1 MADLAPV
8 PTPEDPTST
17 STCSSCGAPLV
28 ADQRYCL
35 SCGQPCSPT
44 RLAFLD
50 VLDSERRA
58 QAQLGAGPAGAAG
71 TMPAAVYSAYVEPA
85 GPLWLR
91 RYAPIFGVA
100 SVLLLALLAG
110 LLLGHWA
117 GQGTS
122 AAASGPQII
131 KVEGLSA
138 GAPAATSTG
147 TTTAPAPTSTGSS
160 AASSSAAKSAGAT
173 SAKKEEEKEQAEA
186 KAEERA
192 EATAPAKAPPAK
204 PLDSKSATKLEH
216 STGKTKEAE
225 LNKITTAP
233 IEVK

>member
-1 MADLAPV
+1 MTNLAPV
-8 PTPEDPTST
+8 PAPEGSAPT
-17 STCSSCGAPLV
+17 CAHCGAPLV

-35 SCGQPCSPT
+35 SCGQPCSPA

-50 VLDSERRA
+50 VLDSERQSEA
-58 QAQLGAGPAGAAG
+58 QIGVGPAGAMA
-71 TMPAAVYSAYVEPA
+71 TVYAPYVQPA
-85 GPLWLR
+85 GPPWLR

-117 GQGTS
+117 SQGKS
-122 AAASGPQII
+122 VASGPQII

-138 GAPAATSTG
+138 SAPASAAAS
-147 TTTAPAPTSTGSS
+147 TAPALTSTGSGS
-160 AASSSAAKSAGAT
+160 TSSTSAAKSAT
-173 SAKKEEEKEQAEA
+173 SSKSEEAKEEAEA
-186 KAEERA
+186 KAEEQA
-192 EATAPAKAPPAK
+192 EARAPAKAPPAK
-204 PLDSKSATKLEH
+204 PLDSKSAQKLEK
-216 STGKTKEAE
+216 STGKKKEAE

>member
-1 MADLAPV
+1 MSNLAPV
-8 PTPEDPTST
+8 PAPEGSA
-17 STCSSCGAPLV
+17 STCANCGAPL
-28 ADQRYCL
+28 ATDQRYCL

-50 VLDSERRA
+50 VLDSEHRS
-58 QAQLGAGPAGAAG
+58 QEQIGVGAAG
-71 TMPAAVYSAYVEPA
+71 AIPVAYAPYVEPA
-85 GPLWLR
+85 GPPWLR

-117 GQGTS
+117 SQGKS
-122 AAASGPQII
+122 VASGPQVI

-138 GAPAATSTG
+138 SAPVSTG
-147 TTTAPAPTSTGSS
+147 ASTTPAPTSTGSS
-160 AASSSAAKSAGAT
+160 STSSTGAAKSAT
-173 SAKKEEEKEQAEA
+173 STKSEEAKEEAEA
-186 KAEERA
+186 KAEEQA
-192 EATAPAKAPPAK
+192 EAKAPAKAPPAK
-204 PLDSKSATKLEH
+204 PLDSKSAQKLEK
-216 STGKTKEAE
+216 STGKKKEAE

>member
-1 MADLAPV
+1 MTDLAPV
-8 PTPEDPTST
+8 PAPEGST
-17 STCSSCGAPLV
+17 STCATCGAPL
-28 ADQRYCL
+28 ATDQRYCL

-50 VLDSERRA
+50 VLDSERQG
-58 QAQLGAGPAGAAG
+58 QAQFGVGTAGGAAG
-71 TMPAAVYSAYVEPA
+71 AMPTVYAPYVEPA
-85 GPLWLR
+85 GPPWLR

-117 GQGTS
+117 SQGKS
-122 AAASGPQII
+122 VASGPQVI

-138 GAPAATSTG
+138 SAPVSTG
-147 TTTAPAPTSTGSS
+147 ASTTPAPTSTGSS
-160 AASSSAAKSAGAT
+160 STSSTGAAKSAT
-173 SAKKEEEKEQAEA
+173 STKSEEAKEEAEA
-186 KAEERA
+186 KAEEQA
-192 EATAPAKAPPAK
+192 EAKAPAKAPPAK
-204 PLDSKSATKLEH
+204 PLDSKSATKLEK
-216 STGKTKEAE
+216 STGKKKEAE